1 MYIYYNLKGILKEL
15 INDNSLRQYDQNVN
29 DLYWVWEG
37 DHAVTSI
44 WLTYLLKDE
53 LGNETQQIQKLT
65 EDFVVEGTLPY
76 DKTRNLQWFTYGQ
89 TYNFYHAVIPNEIL
103 QNKGLVSCM
112 IQMYQEDTAKT
123 LGLLVFNVDSGLKIT
138 TDINTSEWEYLKS
151 LVSNLSESSVQ
162 SVAGLTGVVS
172 ANDLSDALIA
182 TGKFATDLS
191 GYLQKVTTTT
201 TNKQV
206 YTKEINGSQSM
217 TDVSSTSK
225 ANAIL
230 LMDADGKLHILDGT
244 EDDNPVS
251 LKQANITYVSIVR
264 TAEGKNILYGRGS
277 NNREKYYEI
286 DLAATG
292 QTIPIRDTNGSIR
305 VSTPLTDNSA
315 ANKKYVDDL
324 IKSINS
330 INVLN
335 KNAEAITATAKTVQ
349 TVATNYIVTNYS
361 RQPQTYDGL
370 IITMTDQDNDKIL
383 WMYTETSGM
392 WINVGSDPSE
402 IDLSNYYTKDETETI
417 AEAEALAKGGYEYLL
432 GFTGV
437 KQNGNIAFTLDS
449 TLSEFVIKNS
459 TAYAISLAYTGDL
472 SKTDTIT
479 LIDKD
484 GHTINLNCIKKPSIS
499 STSTVD
505 DFAQVHRIDSNNIHR
520 WEFRARYSE
529 QTQNG
534 TLYRNFYTDSIT
546 NAVDVQYV
554 TLTSDSGSGTLTDT
568 QLATLQ
574 ASKENK
580 IIYDNEVYILAG
592 NNHTSGYLVYSCLDA
607 ENDTNVAKTITITI
621 SVKSWIMASHDIL
634 YKAGNGIKIENNT
647 ISLDLGNADTTKF

>member
-1 MYIYYNLKGILKEL
+1 MYIYYDLKGVLKEL
-15 INDNSLRQYDQNVN
+15 INDSSLRQYDQNVN
-29 DLYWVWEG
+29 DLYWYWEG

-53 LGNETQQIQKLT
+53 LGNETQQVQKLT
-65 EDFVVEGTLPY
+65 EDFIVEGTLPY
-76 DKTRNLQWFTYGQ
+76 DKTRNLQYFTYGQ
-89 TYNFYHAVIPNEIL
+89 NYTFYHAVIPNEIL

-112 IQMYQEDTAKT
+112 IQMYQEDTATT
-123 LGLLVFNVDSGLKIT
+123 LGLLVFNVDTGLKIT
-138 TDINTSEWEYLKS
+138 TDINTSEWEYLKN
-151 LVSNLSESSVQ
+151 LVSQLSESSVQ

-172 ANDLSDALIA
+172 AEDLATALIA
-182 TGKFATDLS
+182 TGEFATDLS
-191 GYLQKVTTTT
+191 GYLQKVTSTT
-201 TNKQV
+201 TNAQV
-206 YTKEINGSQSM
+206 YTKNANGSQAM
-217 TDVSSTSK
+217 TNLSSSSL

-230 LMDADGKLHILDGT
+230 LMDANGKLHIIDGT
-244 EDDNPVS
+244 ENDNPIS
-251 LKQANITYVSIVR
+251 LKQANETYVSIVK
-264 TAEGKNILYGRGS
+264 TATNKIIVYGRGA
-277 NNREKYYEI
+277 NNRETYYELS
-286 DLAATG
+286 LAATG
-292 QTIPIRDTNGSIR
+292 QTIPLRDENGSIR

-335 KNAEAITATAKTVQ
+335 KNAEAINATSATIQ
-349 TVATNYIVTNYS
+349 TVATNYVVTNYD

-370 IITMTDQDNDKIL
+370 IITMTDQSNDKIL

-402 IDLSNYYTKDETETI
+402 IDLSNYYTKDETEAV
-417 AEAEALAKGGYEYLL
+417 AESEALAKGGYEYLL
-432 GFTGV
+432 GFTGT
-437 KQNGNIAFTLDS
+437 KANGNIEFHLDS
-449 TLSEFVIKNS
+449 TLSDFVIKNS

-479 LIDKD
+479 LKDKD
-484 GHTINLNCIKKPSIS
+484 GHTINLNCIKKPSITT
-499 STSTVD
+499 TSTVD
-505 DFAQVHRIDSNNIHR
+505 DFSQVHRTESNNIHR

-529 QTQNG
+529 TTQNG

-554 TLTSDSGSGTLTDT
+554 TLTSDSGSGTLTDA

-580 IIYDNEVYILAG
+580 IVYENEIYTLAG

-607 ENDTNVAKTITITI
+607 ENSTNVAKTITITI
-621 SVKSWIMASHDIL
+621 NVKSWL
-634 YKAGNGIKIENNT
+634 YKSQNIVYTAGNGIKIENNV
-647 ISLDLGNADTTKF
+647 ISLDVGNAETTSF

>member
-1 MYIYYNLKGILKEL
+1 MYIYYDLKGILKEL
-15 INDNSLRQYDQNVN
+15 INDSSLRQYDQNVN

-37 DHAVTSI
+37 DHAVTSV

-53 LGNETQQIQKLT
+53 QGNETQQVQKLT
-65 EDFVVEGTLPY
+65 EDFIVEGTLPY
-76 DKTRNLQWFTYGQ
+76 DKTRNLQYFTYGQ
-89 TYNFYHAVIPNEIL
+89 TYTFYHAVIPNEIL

-112 IQMYQEDTAKT
+112 IQMYQEDTAT
-123 LGLLVFNVDSGLKIT
+123 TMGLLVFNVDTGLKIT
-138 TDINTSEWEYLKS
+138 TDINTSEWEYLKG
-151 LVSNLSESSVQ
+151 LVSKLRESSVQ
-162 SVAGLTGVVS
+162 SVAGLTGVIS
-172 ANDLSDALIA
+172 AEDLATALIA
-182 TGKFATDLS
+182 TGEFATDLS
-191 GYLQKVTTTT
+191 GYLQKVTSTT

-217 TDVSSTSK
+217 TNLSSTSK

-230 LMDADGKLHILDGT
+230 LMDESGKLHIVDGT
-244 EDDNPVS
+244 EDDNPIS
-251 LKQANITYVSIVR
+251 FKQANVSYVAKITTVQN
-264 TAEGKNILYGRGS
+264 KNFLYGRGS
-277 NNREKYYEI
+277 NNRDTYFEI
-286 DLAATG
+286 ELAATG

-305 VSTPLTDNSA
+305 VSTPLTDLSA

-335 KNAEAITATAKTVQ
+335 KDAEAINATSTTVQ
-349 TVATNYIVTNYS
+349 TVATDYVVTNYS

-370 IITMTDQDNDKIL
+370 IITMTDQSNDKIL

-392 WINVGSDPSE
+392 WINVGSDPSD
-402 IDLSNYYTKDETETI
+402 IDLSNYPTIDDATAI
-417 AEAEALAKGGYEYLL
+417 AEAEALNKAGYEYLL
-432 GFTGV
+432 GFTGT
-437 KQNGNIAFTLDS
+437 KQNGNIAFTLDT
-449 TLSEFVIKNS
+449 TLSEFDIKNS

-484 GHTINLNCIKKPSIS
+484 GHTISLNCIKKPSITT
-499 STSTVD
+499 TSTVD

-534 TLYRNFYTDSIT
+534 TLYRNFYTDAIT

-592 NNHTSGYLVYSCLDA
+592 NNHESGYLVYSCLDA
-607 ENDTNVAKTITITI
+607 ENNTNVAKTITITI
-621 SVKSWIMASHDIL
+621 SVKSWLMASHDIL
-634 YKAGNGIKIENNT
+634 YKAGNGIKIENNV
-647 ISLDLGNADTTKF
+647 ISLDVGNADTTSF